1 MSAGKQKD
9 LTTTLT
15 SAEKTD
21 ICPKAWHQSQFCLE
35 DKIKSSTKLK

>member
-9 LTTTLT
+9 VTVTLP

-21 ICPKAWHQSQFCLE
+21 IRPKAWHQSQFCLE
-35 DKIKSSTKLK
+35 DTIKREVSQS